1 MSAEV
6 FISYAAKDRERV
18 LGLVKRLRDAG
29 VTVWIDQ
36 AGIDVATMWSQEIV
50 SAIRG
55 CKVML
60 LSISPHSTE
69 SENVVKEL
77 ALASER
83 KKPIIPV
90 YLERADIPETM
101 EYQLAGIQ
109 RVEYFANNED
119 AAFKAMVR
127 SLVKRGIT
135 VDATKAG
142 LEGDDAFEA
151 SLAAHGNQAQAN
163 RKPAT
168 AKRGLITMAAVA
180 VVAVAAVFLVPKKEI
195 QPSDTGTAHPTSQP
209 TQSQPQLGRAQSTPP
224 AHVTLSTNKLV
235 VLPFKVLGDSGGKG
249 EMFSYGLVS
258 DLTMKLQRVQGLTV
272 ISERSAAAQGNTK
285 PFTEIGRALNVGSV
299 ITGDVLE
306 SDGDVRVNVKLVDAN
321 NGAIQWSESYD
332 DKLSGI
338 LKLQSQ
344 IAQSVAKQLKGVL
357 GVEESAS
364 LSKAETNSA
373 EAYELYLQG
382 RKLWDQRT
390 KESFEGAIELFN
402 QAIALDENF
411 ALAYVGIADVR
422 LMESFYSISYPK
434 VSAEK
439 AREATEK
446 ALEINPNQ
454 GEALAN
460 LAMITMSFD
469 YDLIKAEELFLRAI
483 KINPNHPIT
492 FTWGGVCAHI
502 SGRYEEGLRRAN
514 RAIEVDPSNAISIHG
529 VSHSLIYSE
538 DIETAKKIA
547 GDGLKKHPGFHR
559 LVWDLSICHILEN
572 EPQKAIELF
581 EAQKPEL
588 LRKMT
593 TLYLNYGVAH
603 YKAGN
608 KEKAYQ
614 LLVEMITLSQQIYI
628 PKEKIAEFCFVVGL
642 EEQGFYWLNKAFEEN
657 STTSVFIA
665 PFLPKKYLKDP
676 RYLEFMNRIK
686 GRKIWSYT
694 SNNKQP

>member
-1 MSAEV
+1 MSADV

-36 AGIDVATMWSQEIV
+36 AGIDVSTMWSQEIV
-50 SAIRG
+50 NAIRD

-90 YLERADIPETM
+90 YLESADIPGTM

-109 RVEYFANNED
+109 RVEYFAENED
-119 AAFKAMVR
+119 AAFRAMVR
-127 SLVKRGIT
+127 SLAKRGVT
-135 VDATKAG
+135 VDATQAG
-142 LEGDDAFEA
+142 LEGDDALEA
-151 SLAAHGNQAQAN
+151 SLAAHHNQARTRQ
-163 RKPAT
+163 KPAP
-168 AKRGLITMAAVA
+168 AKRGLIAAVA
-180 VVAVAAVFLVPKKEI
+180 VAVAAIAAFLLWPSADT
-195 QPSDTGTAHPTSQP
+195 QPSDTGDSPTTTES
-209 TQSQPQLGRAQSTPP
+209 PQTPP
-224 AHVTLSTNKLV
+224 PLGQAQTPPPAPETLSTNKLV
-235 VLPFKVLGDSGGKG
+235 VLPFKVLGEGGKG
-249 EMFSYGLVS
+249 ESFSYGLVS
-258 DLTMKLQRVQGLTV
+258 DLTMKLQRVPGLTV
-272 ISERSAAAQGNTK
+272 ISERSAAAQDSTK
-285 PFTEIGRALNVGSV
+285 PFQEIGQALKVGSI

-321 NGAIQWSESYD
+321 DGVIQWSESYD

-357 GVEESAS
+357 GVEETAN
-364 LSKAETNSA
+364 LAKAETNSA

-422 LMESFYSISYPK
+422 LMETFYGISYPK
-434 VSAEK
+434 EAVEK
-439 AREATEK
+439 AREASEK
-446 ALEINPNQ
+446 ALEINPNL
-454 GEALAN
+454 GEAMTN

-469 YDLIKAEELFLRAI
+469 YDVLKANELFKKAMSL
-483 KINPNHPIT
+483 NPNHAIT
-492 FTWGGVCAHI
+492 FTWGGACAQILGDH
-502 SGRYEEGLRRAN
+502 EEGLKRSKIAF
-514 RAIEVDPSNAISIHG
+514 ELDPSNAISEHG
-529 VSHSLIYSE
+529 VCFSLIYSK
-538 DIETAKKIA
+538 DIESAKNSA
-547 GDGLKKHPGFHR
+547 VECLKKYPGFHR
-559 LVWDLSICHILEN
+559 SVWDLSICHILEG
-572 EPQKAIELF
+572 EPQKAIEVF
-581 EAQKPEL
+581 EAQKPNL
-588 LRKMT
+588 KGMT
-593 TLYLNYGVAH
+593 TLYVNLGVAH

-614 LLVEMITLSQQIYI
+614 LLVELITMSQLMYV
-628 PKEKIAEFCFVVGL
+628 PKEEIAHFCLVVGL
-642 EEQGFYWLNKAFEEN
+642 EEQGFYWLGKALEER
-657 STTSVFIA
+657 STTLGFYTA
-665 PFLPKKYLKDP
+665 FLPKTYLDDP
-676 RYLEFMNRIK
+676 RYLNVMNSIK
-686 GRKIWSYT
+686 GWVPWTYDKT
-694 SNNKQP
+694 K

>member
-6 FISYAAKDRERV
+6 FVSYAAKDRDRV

-50 SAIRG
+50 SAIRC

-60 LSISPHSTE
+60 LSISPRSTE

-90 YLERADIPETM
+90 YLEPADIPETM

-109 RVEYFANNED
+109 RVEYFEENED
-119 AAFKAMVR
+119 AAFRAMVR
-127 SLVKRGIT
+127 SLAKRGVSIDT
-135 VDATKAG
+135 TKAG
-142 LEGDDAFEA
+142 LEGDDALEA
-151 SLAAHGNQAQAN
+151 SLAAHQGQAQAKE
-163 RKPAT
+163 KPAP
-168 AKRGLITMAAVA
+168 AKRSIIGATAIA
-180 VVAVAAVFLVPKKEI
+180 VVAIAAFLLLTQDDP
-195 QPSDTGTAHPTSQP
+195 QPNDTGDSTTTESSQ
-209 TQSQPQLGRAQSTPP
+209 TQPQLGQTQTLPP
-224 AHVTLSTNKLV
+224 APQPLSTNKLV
-235 VLPFKVLGDSGGKG
+235 VLPFKVLGDNGKG

-258 DLTMKLQRVQGLTV
+258 DLTMKLQRVGGLTV
-272 ISERSAAAQGNTK
+272 ISERSAAAQDNTR
-285 PFTEIGRALNVGSV
+285 PLQEIGQLLKVGSI
-299 ITGDVLE
+299 ITGEVLE

-321 NGAIQWSESYD
+321 NGALQWSESFD

-382 RKLWDQRT
+382 RKLWDKRT
-390 KESFEGAIELFN
+390 KESFEDAIELFN

-446 ALEINPNQ
+446 ALKINPNL
-454 GEALAN
+454 GEALTN

-469 YDLIKAEELFLRAI
+469 YDLIKAEKLFLQAI

-492 FTWGGVCAHI
+492 FTWGGVCAHV

-559 LVWDLSICHILEN
+559 LVWDVSICNILEN
-572 EPQKAIELF
+572 EPQKAIKLF
-581 EAQKPEL
+581 EAQKPQL
-588 LRKMT
+588 LKRMT

-642 EEQGFYWLNKAFEEN
+642 EEQGFYWLKKAFEEN
-657 STTSVFIA
+657 STTLIFIA
-665 PFLPKKYLKDP
+665 PFLPKKYIKDP
-676 RYLEFMNRIK
+676 RYLKLMNRIK
-686 GRKIWSYT
+686 GRKIWSYN
-694 SNNKQP
+694 SNN